1 MEHLFLQNNKLHA
14 DTFDKL
20 SIYKHIDKF
29 SVLCVFWATVFC
41 FLKLDLNQEIES
53 QEIDL

>member
-29 SVLCVFWATVFC
+29 SVLCVF
-41 FLKLDLNQEIES
+41 
-53 QEIDL
+53 